1 MVESLNDQLVAEY
14 KAAFDIIDKDG
25 DGLIDSTE
33 LDELFKRLDQK
44 YNQIEIEEMINEID
58 MDSDKAIDF
67 KEFLALMTKKIKDY
81 EIEDE
86 LLETFKVFDKDG
98 NGYISLDE
106 LRDIINKLDQNI
118 SDIEINEML
127 KEADDDNDGKLSFE
141 EFVKIMKTY

>member
-1 MVESLNDQLVAEY
+1 MVESLNDQMVAEY
-14 KAAFDIIDKDG
+14 KAAFDIVDKDS
-25 DGLIDSTE
+25 DGLINASE
-33 LDELFKRLDQK
+33 LDDIFKRLEQK

-58 MDSDKAIDF
+58 IDSNKAIDF

-106 LRDIINKLDQNI
+106 LKDIITRLDENI
-118 SDIEINEML
+118 SDLEVQEML

-141 EFVKIMKTY
+141 EFVKVMKTY

>member
-1 MVESLNDQLVAEY
+1 MVESLNDQMVAEY
-14 KAAFDIIDKDG
+14 KAAFDIVDKDL
-25 DGLIDSTE
+25 DGLINASE
-33 LDELFKRLDQK
+33 LDDIFKRLEQK

-58 MDSDKAIDF
+58 IDSNKAIDF

-106 LRDIINKLDQNI
+106 LKDIITRLDENI
-118 SDIEINEML
+118 SDLEVQEML

-141 EFVKIMKTY
+141 EFVKVMKTY